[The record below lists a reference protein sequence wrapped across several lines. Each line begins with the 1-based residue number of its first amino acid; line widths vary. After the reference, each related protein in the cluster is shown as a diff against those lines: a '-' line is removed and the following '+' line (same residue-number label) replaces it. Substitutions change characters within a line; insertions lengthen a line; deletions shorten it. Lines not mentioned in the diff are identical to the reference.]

1 MWGRYIRSEFSFQ
14 WNLRGARPTATAQ
27 PARMGGL
34 YVKGVRGRRAGGR
47 LVRNSSA
54 ENGSREYPD
63 PALNA
68 AGTAAPIHMP
78 RRRPEVHPP
87 AHAVPN
93 PTRKL
98 PTTSAMNPFSVP
110 SAPHLRRS
118 SGTSPAKSRMPRA
131 ASSARVADAIGTR
144 RRRSVRRTA
153 ARLPP
158 CRRGTRGSI
167 HVAPH
172 VVAEV
177 IQPRPHARCAQ
188 MAEIAREA
196 KRTIAGDE
204 QRRHHQADERSG
216 DVHGQSPE
224 SHSFISISVAP

>member
-1 MWGRYIRSEFSFQ
+1 MGKIHPQRVFVPVESERRPADGNRATCQNGWIIRKRRPRTSCGRPTREKFIRGERQPRVSRPGAQCGRYGRAHPYAQ
-14 WNLRGARPTATAQ
+14 APPRGA
-27 PARMGGL
+27 PASP
-34 YVKGVRGRRAGGR
+34 RGAEPDEEGTDHQRDESLQRAEHTP
-47 LVRNSSA
+47 A
-54 ENGSREYPD
+54 E
-63 PALNA
+63 
-68 AGTAAPIHMP
+68 
-78 RRRPEVHPP
+78 
-87 AHAVPN
+87 
-93 PTRKL
+93 
-98 PTTSAMNPFSVP
+98 
-110 SAPHLRRS
+110 RS
-118 SGTSPAKSRMPRA
+118 SGTSPAKSRIARA

-158 CRRGTRGSI
+158 CRRETRGSI

-216 DVHGQSPE
+216 DVHGQSPD
-224 SHSFISISVAP
+224 SHSFVSISVAP